1 MPDGVPTRSLTRLT
15 LRLVPLSPVHVGDG
29 TELRP
34 DEYLLEEASKE
45 RKYDE
50 AGEEIEEPGSPRP
63 MARLARFDPAEAMR
77 LMAEPE
83 RQRFRQA
90 LDAGRLADVAKAL
103 RSAGTRCIIERIP
116 VSSRSLADLRKAIE
130 QPEARSGQVKPFV
143 RTGGQ
148 PYIPGSS
155 VKGAFRTALASAA
168 LPREARAPDT
178 WTHKTAMAAALGVSP
193 ADTSTDPLRFLHV
206 SDAMLPQG
214 ATLIDRAE
222 VFHPEKPAT
231 RGMQLHYERTKSLM
245 DGGEAPEFQITLTV
259 DSRARNPDL
268 VTREGARFDARS
280 LLAQLF
286 VFHFK
291 LFLEENRLFF
301 RETARLETAR
311 LLEQGIRS
319 HRSPSGTPVLAGGKW
334 HPDFFLFRLGR
345 FGHFE
350 SKSLEGVRRGH
361 VPQAK
366 DQKIRPPGAWG
377 ATRTVTRD
385 ARGNP
390 IPFGWV
396 LGWITGQETQG
407 C

>member
-34 DEYLLEEASKE
+34 DEYLLEETKNQ
-45 RKYDE
+45 RCYDE
-50 AGEEIEEPGSPRP
+50 YGEEIAEAGGERP
-63 MARLARFDPAEAMR
+63 QACLARFDPAEAMR
-77 LMAEPE
+77 LMSAAE
-83 RQRFRQA
+83 RHRFQSA
-90 LDAGRLADVAKAL
+90 LDRASLADAARAL
-103 RSAGTRCIIERIP
+103 RYAGARCITERIP
-116 VSSRSLADLRKAIE
+116 VSGRSLADLRRAIE
-130 QPEARSGQVKPFV
+130 DPGARSGQVKPFV
-143 RTGGQ
+143 RTGGR

-168 LPREARAPDT
+168 LPRDTRAPDK
-178 WTHKTAMAAALGVSP
+178 WTHEDAMEAALGISP

-206 SDAMLPQG
+206 SDAVLPEG

-222 VFHPEKPAT
+222 VFHPRNPDT

-245 DGGEAPEFQITLTV
+245 DGGDAPEFQITLTV
-259 DSRARNPDL
+259 DSRARDPSL
-268 VTREGARFDARS
+268 VTGEKARFDARS

-286 VFHFK
+286 PFHFK
-291 LFLEENRLFF
+291 IFREENKRFF
-301 RETARLETAR
+301 PDTGKV
-311 LLEQGIRS
+311 LEQKIRAQ
-319 HRSPSGTPVLAGGKW
+319 RSPSGKPVIADGKW
-334 HPDFFLFRLGR
+334 DPDFFLFRLGR

-350 SKSLEGVRRGH
+350 SKSLEEVRRGH

-377 ATRTVTRD
+377 VTRTVTRD
-385 ARGNP
+385 AKGNP

-396 LGWITGQETQG
+396 LGWVTGRETP
-407 C
+407 

>member
-77 LMAEPE
+77 RMPEPE

-90 LDAGRLADVAKAL
+90 LDTGKLADVSRLL
-103 RSAGTRCIIERIP
+103 REAGKRCVVERIP
-116 VSSRSLADLRKAIE
+116 VSSRSLGDLRKAIE
-130 QPEARSGQVKPFV
+130 APDARTGQVKPFI
-143 RTGGQ
+143 RTGGR

-168 LPREARAPDT
+168 LPRETRAPES
-178 WTHKTAMAAALGVSP
+178 WTHESAMAAALGVSP

-206 SDAMLPQG
+206 SDAVLPEG

-222 VFHPEKPAT
+222 VFHPRNRDT

-259 DSRARNPDL
+259 DSRAKDPGS
-268 VTREGARFDARS
+268 VARPNARYDARS
-280 LLAQLF
+280 LLSHLF
-286 VFHFK
+286 RFHFVIFREEGK
-291 LFLEENRLFF
+291 RFFPETAKFLE
-301 RETARLETAR
+301 
-311 LLEQGIRS
+311 QKIRAQ
-319 HRSPSGTPVLAGGKW
+319 RSPSGTPVLAGGKW

-350 SKSLEGVRRGH
+350 SKSLEEVRRGH
-361 VPQAK
+361 VPQK
-366 DQKIRPPGAWG
+366 KEKILPPGAWG
-377 ATRTVTRD
+377 AMRTVTRD

-396 LGWITGQETQG
+396 LGWITGQETQ
-407 C
+407 

>member
-34 DEYLLEEASKE
+34 DEYLLEEAGKE

-50 AGEEIEEPGSPRP
+50 AGEEIKDAGS
-63 MARLARFDPAEAMR
+63 ALATASLARFDPAEAMR

-178 WTHKTAMAAALGVSP
+178 WTHEDAMAAALGVSP
-193 ADTSTDPLRFLHV
+193 TDTSTDPLRFLHV
-206 SDAMLPQG
+206 SDAVLPEG

-222 VFHPEKPAT
+222 VFHPRNRDT

-259 DSRARNPDL
+259 DSRAKDPGS
-268 VTREGARFDARS
+268 VARPNARYDARS
-280 LLAQLF
+280 LLSHLF
-286 VFHFK
+286 RFHFVIFREEGK
-291 LFLEENRLFF
+291 RFFPETAKFLE
-301 RETARLETAR
+301 
-311 LLEQGIRS
+311 QKIRAQ
-319 HRSPSGTPVLAGGKW
+319 RSPSGTPVLAGGKW

-350 SKSLEGVRRGH
+350 SKSLEEVRRGH
-361 VPQAK
+361 VPQK
-366 DQKIRPPGAWG
+366 KEILPPGAWG

-396 LGWITGQETQG
+396 LGWITGQETQ
-407 C
+407 

>member
-34 DEYLLEEASKE
+34 DEYLLEDTQE
-45 RKYDE
+45 RRRYDE
-50 AGEEIEEPGSPRP
+50 HGEEIEEPGSPRP

-77 LMAEPE
+77 RMPEPE
-83 RQRFRQA
+83 RHRFRQA
-90 LDAGRLADVAKAL
+90 LDTGKLADVSRLL
-103 RSAGTRCIIERIP
+103 REAGKRCVAERIP
-116 VSSRSLADLRKAIE
+116 VSSRSLADLREAIE
-130 QPEARSGQVKPFV
+130 QPDARTGQVKPFI
-143 RTGGQ
+143 RTGGR

-168 LPREARAPDT
+168 LPRETRAPES
-178 WTHKTAMAAALGVSP
+178 WTHESAMAAALGVSP

-206 SDAMLPQG
+206 SDAVLPEG

-222 VFHPEKPAT
+222 VFHPRNRDT

-259 DSRARNPDL
+259 DSRARNPGL

-291 LFLEENRLFF
+291 LFREENRRFF
-301 RETARLETAR
+301 RETARP
-311 LLEQGIRS
+311 LEQGIRS
-319 HRSPSGTPVLAGGKW
+319 HRSPSGKPVIADGKW
-334 HPDFFLFRLGR
+334 DPDFFLFRLGR

-350 SKSLEGVRRGH
+350 SKSLEEVRRGH

-396 LGWITGQETQG
+396 LGWVTGQETP
-407 C
+407 

>member
-34 DEYLLEEASKE
+34 DEYLLEDTQE
-45 RKYDE
+45 RRRYDE
-50 AGEEIEEPGSPRP
+50 HGEEIEEPRASPP
-63 MARLARFDPAEAMR
+63 MARLARFNPAEAMR
-77 LMAEPE
+77 RMPEPE

-90 LDAGRLADVAKAL
+90 LDTGKLADVSRLL
-103 RSAGTRCIIERIP
+103 REAGKRCVVERIP
-116 VSSRSLADLRKAIE
+116 VSSRSLADLRTAIE
-130 QPEARSGQVKPFV
+130 HPDARSGQVKPFV
-143 RTGGQ
+143 RTGGR

-168 LPREARAPDT
+168 LPREAGAADT
-178 WTHKTAMAAALGVSP
+178 WTHETAMAAALGVSP

-206 SDAMLPQG
+206 SDAMLPGG

-222 VFHPEKPAT
+222 VFHPRKRDT

-259 DSRARNPDL
+259 DSRARNPGL

-291 LFLEENRLFF
+291 LFREENKRFF
-301 RETARLETAR
+301 PETAK

-319 HRSPSGTPVLAGGKW
+319 HRSPSGKPVIADGKW
-334 HPDFFLFRLGR
+334 DPDFFLFRLGR

-350 SKSLEGVRRGH
+350 SKSLEEVRRGH

-385 ARGNP
+385 ANEKP

-396 LGWITGQETQG
+396 IGWVTGQETP
-407 C
+407 